1 LNREVTLFL
10 LEKAEPALQRRAAT
24 DSSLEESEP
33 PLLLALPAALAALL
47 ALAAGLALLAGL
59 LLGLAVVAA
68 AVSAVTA
75 GHSVIH
81 GRANLIA
88 GVQGPGGVQN
98 VTAPGVSAPPG
109 GTNNDNHPNSS
120 S

>member
-1 LNREVTLFL
+1 VKVING
-10 LEKAEPALQRRAAT
+10 
-24 DSSLEESEP
+24 SSLEESEP
-33 PLLLALPAALAALL
+33 PLLLALLAALALLLLL

-81 GRANLIA
+81 GRAILIA
-88 GVQGPGGVQN
+88 GSRGSKSDRTRGIRPHQGY
-98 VTAPGVSAPPG
+98 
-109 GTNNDNHPNSS
+109 NDIHPNSS

>member
-1 LNREVTLFL
+1 LNREVTVLFLKEPETGGINRRLTLFL
-10 LEKAEPALQRRAAT
+10 LEKA
-24 DSSLEESEP
+24 EP

-88 GVQGPGGVQN
+88 GVQGPGGFKK
-98 VTAPGVSAPPG
+98 
-109 GTNNDNHPNSS
+109 
-120 S
+120 